1 MTFSFLF
8 SIIYYTFA
16 TSQSTEMKS
25 SELYRK
31 LLKAGW
37 YEVRQTGS
45 HKILMHDLFENTI
58 VFPYHGSNEVA
69 KGTEKALLKQAGL
82 K

>member
-1 MTFSFLF
+1 
-8 SIIYYTFA
+8 
-16 TSQSTEMKS
+16 MKS
-25 SELYRK
+25 SELFKR

-45 HKILMHDLFENTI
+45 HKILVPDQFENTI
-58 VFPYHGSNEVA
+58 VFPYHGSREVA
-69 KGTEKALLKQAGL
+69 KGIENSLLKQAGL